1 MHGFFVIMGGFHYH
15 YDGKS
20 LYPLRVSDVVAL
32 VDKGTFILLTEDE
45 LKGKS
50 KGDALSKSFVII
62 QTLWFVVRTPHRAFS
77 HHKP

>member
-1 MHGFFVIMGGFHYH
+1 MHGFFAIMGGFHYH
-15 YDGKS
+15 YDGKP